1 MLQFQH
7 YFFLNAW
14 NAYYGIKGDLSKE
27 VLDEMI
33 IDYING
39 YKMLAY
45 APWHTVDDV
54 FIPVNLEGRLHWIL
68 IVISFNDR
76 CIKVYDS
83 INNSLH
89 HSFVVNHIKK
99 YAQLIPMYLV
109 KSHFYQKKG
118 LDIASHHRYQG
129 HTVYDSF
136 EIVYVEDL
144 PQQPTASLDCG
155 VYVASY
161 AEFLSERK
169 DIPAV
174 LDPEEIRLRY
184 GALLWNY
191 GNQKIQA
198 GAASDIEAPLK
209 PVRNRTQNNSSERIT
224 IQ

>member
-54 FIPVNLEGRLHWIL
+54 FIPVNLEGKLHWIL

-89 HSFVVNHIKK
+89 HSFVFNHIKK

-109 KSHFYQKKG
+109 KSDLYLKKG
-118 LDIASHHRYQG
+118 FDIASHHRYQG

-136 EIVYVEDL
+136 KIVYVEDL
-144 PQQPTASLDCG
+144 PQQPAASL
-155 VYVASY
+155 
-161 AEFLSERK
+161 
-169 DIPAV
+169 
-174 LDPEEIRLRY
+174 
-184 GALLWNY
+184 
-191 GNQKIQA
+191 
-198 GAASDIEAPLK
+198 
-209 PVRNRTQNNSSERIT
+209 
-224 IQ
+224 